1 MLNIHKIE
9 TLIRERGWSNTY
21 FASLFNKNKGWIRDM
36 KRGRGLPDG
45 NLLEQIADKLDTTV
59 DYLTDQTDIKKE
71 PTAQIGDKL
80 FGEEAEILKM
90 FRAASPELKAA
101 ALAMLKAAERNRLN
115 NNSSSKDK

>member
-1 MLNIHKIE
+1 VGFYFLYKKDLISMLNIHKIE
-9 TLIRERGWSNTY
+9 TLIQERGWSNTY

-59 DYLTDQTDIKKE
+59 DYLTDQSDIKKE

-101 ALAMLKAAERNRLN
+101 AWRC
-115 NNSSSKDK
+115 

>member
-1 MLNIHKIE
+1 MFYDRYLELCNEKGVSPSKAA
-9 TLIRERGWSNTY
+9 LSNGISKTSVTRWKDGAVPNPDILSS
-21 FASLFNKNKGWIRDM
+21 FASYFNVSI
-36 KRGRGLPDG
+36 
-45 NLLEQIADKLDTTV
+45 
-59 DYLTDQTDIKKE
+59 DYLLGKTDIKKE

-101 ALAMLKAAERNRLN
+101 ALAMLEAAERNRLN

>member
-1 MLNIHKIE
+1 MSKNLMHLISSSGIPDAEIE
-9 TLIRERGWSNTY
+9 QKL
-21 FASLFNKNKGWIRDM
+21 SLPRSTIYDWRNGRSKSYKKYAVELSEFFNVSI
-36 KRGRGLPDG
+36 
-45 NLLEQIADKLDTTV
+45 
-59 DYLTDQTDIKKE
+59 DYLLGNTDIKKE

-101 ALAMLKAAERNRLN
+101 ALAMLEAAERNRLN